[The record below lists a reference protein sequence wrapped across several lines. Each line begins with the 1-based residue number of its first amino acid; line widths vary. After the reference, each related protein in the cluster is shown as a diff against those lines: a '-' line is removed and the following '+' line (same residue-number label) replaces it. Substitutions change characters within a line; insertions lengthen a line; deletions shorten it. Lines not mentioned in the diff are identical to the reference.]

1 MHRSQDF
8 ERERRECGCLV
19 KNRLQWRIAGQFVGI
34 CVPVEKEFVEVFL
47 GFPRT
52 GFNRVFDKHIIAKLS
67 TFTRGEHHGGANS
80 AVAMTEFN
88 RTSRLSGACN
98 SAAQTGNIKVPTC
111 TPQVAVE
118 ELVESFKRFL
128 SRTEFDSGL
137 CGANH

>member
-1 MHRSQDF
+1 MVGVLSETESSSELLGSSWKFRSCG
-8 ERERRECGCLV
+8 REGSRGGLS
-19 KNRLQWRIAGQFVGI
+19 W
-34 CVPVEKEFVEVFL
+34 
-47 GFPRT
+47 FPET
-52 GFNRVFDKHIIAKLS
+52 GFGGVLTNTSKVVQFP
-67 TFTRGEHHGGANS
+67 RGEHHCDALN

-88 RTSRLSGACN
+88 RTSRPSGACN

-118 ELVESFKRFL
+118 ELVESFKRYL

>member
-1 MHRSQDF
+1 MSCERQTPVANCWAVRGNLRSGGEEIRGGLSWFHQD
-8 ERERRECGCLV
+8 
-19 KNRLQWRIAGQFVGI
+19 
-34 CVPVEKEFVEVFL
+34 
-47 GFPRT
+47 RT
-52 GFNRVFDKHIIAKLS
+52 QQSFDKHIIAKLS

-118 ELVESFKRFL
+118 ELVESFKRYL